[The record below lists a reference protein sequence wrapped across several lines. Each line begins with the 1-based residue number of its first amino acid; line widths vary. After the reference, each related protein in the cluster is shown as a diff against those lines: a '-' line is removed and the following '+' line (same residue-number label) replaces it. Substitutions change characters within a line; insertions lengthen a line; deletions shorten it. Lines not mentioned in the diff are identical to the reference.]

1 MNQNNFLVLLTSLP
15 IDQLYVSEFA
25 FRLSNVIK
33 KVLKFLYMF
42 RKIPKQLTR
51 KHVAFDCL
59 EEVTTWIE
67 LAIFE
72 GAEE

>member
-1 MNQNNFLVLLTSLP
+1 M
-15 IDQLYVSEFA
+15 
-25 FRLSNVIK
+25 IK

-42 RKIPKQLTR
+42 RKIPKQLTK

-67 LAIFE
+67 LVSFE
-72 GAEE
+72 GTEE